1 MARTAVTARA
11 TRFPLFDS
19 LRAIAALAV
28 LGTHVGVV
36 AHLYTGHSD
45 VGRFAARLEVGVA
58 VFFLISGFL
67 LYRPF
72 VRARMLD
79 QPRPT
84 TGAYAWRRFLRIAPA
99 YWVALTLVA
108 IWFGRFTLFTA
119 SAIPTHYGLVQN
131 YTGVAI
137 ASPIVQA
144 WTLCIEV
151 AFYALLPLYAV
162 LMRALP
168 GSTWTARVR
177 TEIGA
182 LAVLFL
188 IGAGWKLVALS
199 GGNPNNVVLTPE
211 LLSLPAYFDQFA
223 LGMGLA
229 VLSVWLERREELP
242 RVLAPLDRFP
252 SLSWGVAL
260 VAFWVVSTQIGLTA
274 RFFEPATRSEYLLR
288 HFLFALIALTLIA
301 PAVIGDQRRGVLRRL
316 LANRAL
322 LYLGL
327 ISYGIYLYGGAVA
340 TQLADWKYRSLVPD
354 DANSGIVT
362 FALWA
367 LPALAGTVILG
378 TISYYVLE
386 RRALSLKRL
395 FGPREPAPGEAI
407 GEPTAVSAP
416 PAQAG

>member
-1 MARTAVTARA
+1 MAPTAVTARA

-79 QPRPT
+79 QPRRH

-99 YWVALTLVA
+99 YWVALTVVA
-108 IWFGRFTLFTA
+108 IWFGSATLFTPKG
-119 SAIPTHYGLVQN
+119 IPTYYGLVQN
-131 YTGVAI
+131 YTGSAPGN
-137 ASPIVQA
+137 PIVQA

-151 AFYALLPLYAV
+151 AFYAFLPLYAL

-168 GSTWTARVR
+168 GGTWTTKMR
-177 TEIGA
+177 TELGA

-188 IGAGWKLVALS
+188 FGVGWKLVALTAVDS
-199 GGNPNNVVLTPE
+199 NNVVLTRE

-229 VLSVWLERREELP
+229 VLSVWLERRGELP

-301 PAVIGDQRRGVLRRL
+301 PAAIGDQRRGVVRRL

-322 LYLGL
+322 LYLGV

-340 TQLADWKYRSLVPD
+340 PQLADWGYRSVVPD
-354 DANSGIVT
+354 NVNSGIVT

-367 LPALAGTVILG
+367 LPALAGAVILA
-378 TISYYVLE
+378 TISYYALE

-395 FGPREPAPGEAI
+395 VGPREPAPGEAVS
-407 GEPTAVSAP
+407 EPTSISAP
-416 PAQAG
+416 PAQAR